1 MLIDISITNSG
12 SDGSS
17 NSGSDNSGDGS
28 SSSGG
33 GSNNSGGDSSSGVMF
48 ETRPIENSPWTV
60 I

>member
-17 NSGSDNSGDGS
+17 NSGSDN
-28 SSSGG
+28 SGG